1 MKNTDL
7 NANEK
12 KEENILINSSSKN
25 VVKNLNNYFEAEKKD
40 KKTFIK
46 EKSHTL

>member
-1 MKNTDL
+1 MKNNNMNT
-7 NANEK
+7 NEQ

-25 VVKNLNNYFEAEKKD
+25 VVKNLNNYFEAERKD

-46 EKSHTL
+46 EKNHTL